1 MSKTD
6 LTKTEYLLRLQKYL
20 KKLPKADYEDAMEY
34 FTEYFEDT
42 DDEGAKALMEELGT
56 PKEAARDLMANLLDR
71 KLTDAS
77 TNANIFSAPA
87 PEFTGTNGAVGC
99 SVHTTGRKM
108 WKSILWISLLLLFA
122 IPIGAPLL
130 LSAAIVLLCLMICAV
145 ILDLCIFI
153 AAFSSYLIGG
163 KLILRGLLALP
174 LSLSGSAMIAGS
186 GLLIIGL
193 GILIML
199 FGIFAAYSGCRF
211 FAASVKWIVNRK
223 RKVNEVKYDETIS
236 L

>member
-6 LTKTEYLLRLQKYL
+6 LTKTEYLLQLQKYL

-77 TNANIFSAPA
+77 TDANVFSAPDPGFA
-87 PEFTGTNGAVGC
+87 GTNGAAG
-99 SVHTTGRKM
+99 SAHTARRKV

-130 LSAAIVLLCLMICAV
+130 FSAAIVLLCLMICAV

-153 AAFSSYLIGG
+153 AAFSGYLIGG

-174 LSLSGSAMIAGS
+174 LSLSGSAMIVGS

-193 GILIML
+193 GILITL
-199 FGIFAAYSGCRF
+199 LGIFAAYSGCRF

>member
-1 MSKTD
+1 
-6 LTKTEYLLRLQKYL
+6 
-20 KKLPKADYEDAMEY
+20 
-34 FTEYFEDT
+34 
-42 DDEGAKALMEELGT
+42 
-56 PKEAARDLMANLLDR
+56 
-71 KLTDAS
+71 
-77 TNANIFSAPA
+77 
-87 PEFTGTNGAVGC
+87 
-99 SVHTTGRKM
+99 
-108 WKSILWISLLLLFA
+108 
-122 IPIGAPLL
+122 
-130 LSAAIVLLCLMICAV
+130 MICAV

>member
-87 PEFTGTNGAVGC
+87 PEFDGTNGAGG
-99 SVHTTGRKM
+99 SAHTTGRKM

>member
-87 PEFTGTNGAVGC
+87 PEFAGTNGAV
-99 SVHTTGRKM
+99 SSAHTTGRKM

-130 LSAAIVLLCLMICAV
+130 LSAAIVLLCLMICAI